1 LTRRKSDLEARQR
14 LVTDQARQLA
24 SVRLQAL
31 HPSAFRRLFAEALEE
46 VKSEFAR
53 TARERNPI
61 PDAEAC

>member
-1 LTRRKSDLEARQR
+1 LTRRQNDL
-14 LVTDQARQLA
+14 QARQVAITEQARSLA

-53 TARERNPI
+53 AARERNVTA
-61 PDAEAC
+61 DAEAC